1 MTEDRITRLEI
12 SVVELQVNNA
22 RTGAVLE
29 SLDAT
34 VKDLKVVVEELRD
47 AASQGKGALWAFG
60 LAAAGLGTVG
70 GGIISFIVKKV
81 FGG

>member
-1 MTEDRITRLEI
+1 MEDRIQRLEET
-12 SVVELQVNNA
+12 VGDLRVNSA
-22 RTGAVLE
+22 RMGAVLE
-29 SLDAT
+29 SLDTT
-34 VKDLKVVVEELRD
+34 VKELKVVVEELRD